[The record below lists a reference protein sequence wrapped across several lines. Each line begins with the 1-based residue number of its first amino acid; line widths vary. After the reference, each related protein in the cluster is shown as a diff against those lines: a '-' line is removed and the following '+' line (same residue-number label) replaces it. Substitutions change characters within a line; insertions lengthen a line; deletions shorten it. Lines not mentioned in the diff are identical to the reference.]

1 MHIHGMNPQSAYLA
15 SLTNSE
21 QAAAATRAA
30 ETRKKLLRS
39 AQSLAAQSAPAAGQ
53 SEETA
58 WLGQWSDARNNEG
71 LAGDE
76 YHPSVPGKD
85 PDLG

>member
-1 MHIHGMNPQSAYLA
+1 MHIHGMNAQSAYID
-15 SLTNSE
+15 SLSNSE
-21 QAAAATRAA
+21 RAAEAARAA

-39 AQSLAAQSAPAAGQ
+39 AQSLAGESAPVEPEPDGA
-53 SEETA
+53 
-58 WLGQWSDARNNEG
+58 QWASQWQGAQNNEG

-76 YHPSVPGKD
+76 YHPSLPGKD

>member
-1 MHIHGMNPQSAYLA
+1 MHIHGMNPQSAYLD

-21 QAAAATRAA
+21 RAAEAARAA
-30 ETRKKLLRS
+30 ETRKKLLRG
-39 AQSLAAQSAPAAGQ
+39 AQSLAAQSAPVESQ
-53 SEETA
+53 SGDA
-58 WLGQWSDARNNEG
+58 VWLGQWQAAQNNEG

-76 YHPSVPGKD
+76 YHPSIPGKD

>member
-1 MHIHGMNPQSAYLA
+1 MHIHGMNPQSAFLA
-15 SLTNSE
+15 SLANSE
-21 QAAAATRAA
+21 RATAAARAE
-30 ETRKKLLRS
+30 ETRKKLLRG
-39 AQSLAAQSAPAAGQ
+39 AQSLAGQSTPVEPEADGVQWASQWQSAQ
-53 SEETA
+53 
-58 WLGQWSDARNNEG
+58 NNEG